1 METFLQPGRAIV
13 HIRPSPRALVRT
25 ALKAFL
31 VVLVVGVPLAFWKG
45 TTPEKL
51 TNGLLAA
58 SLIVPA
64 LIAFLSLIV
73 QPLGLSVLPEGLVGR
88 SFWGPRKL
96 LLWSEIEELRID
108 PSSGVDLLMI
118 VGRRDEPTLWTLP
131 SVIEDQE
138 FQRLAAQFA
147 GAGHPI
153 VLTSAFGGA

>member
-1 METFLQPGRAIV
+1 METFLEPGRAIV
-13 HIRPSPRALVRT
+13 HIRPSPRALLRT

-31 VVLVVGVPLAFWKG
+31 VVVVIGVPLALWKG

-58 SLIVPA
+58 SLIVPV
-64 LIAFLSLIV
+64 LLAFLSLVV
-73 QPLGLSVLPEGLVGR
+73 QPLGLSVLPEGVVGR

-96 LLWSEIEELRID
+96 LLWSEIDELRVD
-108 PSSGVDLLMI
+108 PSSGIDLLMI
-118 VGRRDEPTLWTLP
+118 VGRDDRPTLWTLP
-131 SVIEDQE
+131 SVIEDHE

-153 VLTSAFGGA
+153 VLTSSFGTA